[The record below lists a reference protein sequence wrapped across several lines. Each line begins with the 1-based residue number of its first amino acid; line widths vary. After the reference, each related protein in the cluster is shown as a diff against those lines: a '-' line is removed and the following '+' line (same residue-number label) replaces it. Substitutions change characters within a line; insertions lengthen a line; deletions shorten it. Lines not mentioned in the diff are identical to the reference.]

1 MRGGNHGKIKI
12 ECTVDPLIADA
23 LVMLRVVSDDR
34 DVIDSRRLRRYVAE
48 VIETYV
54 PHLFKQKFG
63 ISISEFRRRFPA
75 PVAKELP
82 GIARRMSTP
91 TPQRSRPTTEQG
103 VSA

>member
-23 LVMLRVVSDDR
+23 LVMLRAVNDNK
-34 DVIDSRRLRRYVAE
+34 DVIYSGRVRRYVAE
-48 VIETYV
+48 VIETFV

-63 ISISEFRRRFPA
+63 ISISEFRRRFPS

-82 GIARRMSTP
+82 GIARRMTTS

-103 VSA
+103 VNA